1 MGLEMMNSFLLT
13 LLFAFAADQDYRKGL
28 VVCVEPNAAEV
39 GKAVLQQGG
48 NAIDA
53 AVATAFA
60 LAVTHPE
67 AGNIG
72 GGGFIVAR
80 DGRTKEVFTVDFRE
94 MAPKAATPTMFL
106 DSQGNIDRGK
116 SGFGWLVVGVP
127 GSPMGL
133 WTAHQKAG
141 NLPWKTVVDPA
152 VKLATDGFSLDD
164 YLVQALNR
172 NAKRF
177 RSYGGDGGKLFAPEK
192 PFTKDAIWKQPDLA
206 HTLELIR
213 DHGSD
218 GFYRGET
225 AAKIEAAMKQFGGVV
240 TQEDLAN
247 YKAIVRAPVRGT
259 YRGYE
264 IVSMPPPSGGGAALI
279 EMLNILDG
287 FPLPSMKPDDPM
299 RFHLSAEAM
308 KRAFADRARF
318 LGDSDFA
325 PAPVELLT
333 SKQHATAQR
342 SNISFERATPADTVG
357 ADLLTI
363 PAAEGEHTTHF
374 SVADGE
380 GGMVACTTTLEDA
393 FGSHCVAPGTGFL
406 LNNEMHDFNLK
417 PGLTD
422 RKGNVGTPAN
432 NIAPG
437 KRMLSS
443 MTPTLVFKDGKPF
456 LVLGSPG
463 GRTII
468 NTVLMTATNVID
480 HQMDVQ
486 SAVDFGR
493 IHHQWMP
500 DELKIEAHLPASL
513 DETLKKMGHKVA
525 ERKPNAPFKQGD
537 CHAILIDPQTGAF
550 KPGVDRRLRGAA
562 VGY

>member
-1 MGLEMMNSFLLT
+1 MNLL
-13 LLFAFAADQDYRKGL
+13 LLSLSILVGADQEYHKGL
-28 VVCVEPNAAEV
+28 VVCVEPHAANI
-39 GKAVLQQGG
+39 GKTVLQQGG

-80 DGRTKEVFTVDFRE
+80 NGATKEIFTVDFRE

-106 DSQGNIDRGK
+106 DAAGNIDKKK
-116 SGFGWLVVGVP
+116 SGYGWLVVGVP

-141 NLPWKTVVDPA
+141 KLPWKSVVDPA
-152 VKLATDGFSLDD
+152 VKLAADGFLLDD
-164 YLVQALNR
+164 YLVRALNK

-177 RSYGGDGGKLFAPEK
+177 RSYGGDGGKLFAPET
-192 PFTKDAIWKQPDLA
+192 PFTKGSSWKQPDLA

-213 DHGSD
+213 DHGPD

-225 AAKIEAAMKQFGGVV
+225 AAKIDAAMKQFGGLV
-240 TQEDLAN
+240 TQDDLAN
-247 YKAIVRAPVRGT
+247 YKAVIRPALNGT
-259 YRGYE
+259 YRDYE
-264 IVSMPPPSGGGAALI
+264 IVSMPPPSGGGVVLI
-279 EMLNILDG
+279 EMLNILEG
-287 FPLPSMKPDDPM
+287 FPLPAMRPDDPA
-299 RFHLSAEAM
+299 RFHLTTEAM

-318 LGDSDFA
+318 LGDADFGA
-325 PAPVELLT
+325 VPVELLT
-333 SKQHATAQR
+333 SKQHAESSRR
-342 SNISFERATPADTVG
+342 SISMERATPSDALG
-357 ADLLTI
+357 ADLLTAQTQ
-363 PAAEGEHTTHF
+363 PVEGDHTTHF
-374 SVADGE
+374 SVVDGE
-380 GGMVACTTTLEDA
+380 GGMVSCTTTLEDG
-393 FGSHCVAPGTGFL
+393 FGSHCVAPGTGFR

-417 PGLTD
+417 PGYTD

-443 MTPTLVFKDGKPF
+443 MTPTLVFKDGKLF

-468 NTVLMTATNVID
+468 NTVLMTLTNVID

-486 SAVDFGR
+486 AAVDFGR

-500 DELKIEAHLPASL
+500 DELKIEGRLPASL
-513 DETLKKMGHKVA
+513 DEALKKMGHHVA
-525 ERKPNAPFKQGD
+525 ERKPDAPFKQGD
-537 CHAILIDPQTGAF
+537 CHTIMIDPKTAAF
-550 KPGVDRRLRGAA
+550 RPCVDHRIILAYA
-562 VGY
+562 GY

>member
-1 MGLEMMNSFLLT
+1 MNALWLGLLLSIGV
-13 LLFAFAADQDYRKGL
+13 DQDYRKGL
-28 VVCVEPNAAEV
+28 VVCVEPHAAEI
-39 GKAVLQQGG
+39 GKSVLQEGG

-53 AVATAFA
+53 AIATAFA

-80 DGRTKEVFTVDFRE
+80 NGATKEIFTVDFRE
-94 MAPKAATPTMFL
+94 TAPKAATPTMFL
-106 DSQGNIDRGK
+106 DAAGDIDKKK
-116 SGFGWLVVGVP
+116 SGYGWLVVGVP

-141 NLPWKTVVDPA
+141 KLPWKSVVDPA
-152 VKLATDGFSLDD
+152 VKLAANGFPLDD
-164 YLVQALNR
+164 YLVRTLNK

-177 RSYGGDGGKLFAPEK
+177 RNYGGDGGRVFAPET
-192 PFTKDAIWKQPDLA
+192 PFVKGTVWKQPDLA

-213 DHGSD
+213 DHGPD

-225 AAKIEAAMKQFGGVV
+225 ASKIEAAMKQFGGIV

-247 YKAIVRAPVRGT
+247 YKAVIRPALRGT
-259 YRGYE
+259 YRGCE
-264 IVSMPPPSGGGAALI
+264 IVTMPPPSGGGAALI
-279 EMLNILDG
+279 EMLNILEG
-287 FPLPSMKPDDPM
+287 FPLSAVRPDDPT
-299 RFHLSAEAM
+299 RFHLAVETM

-318 LGDSDFA
+318 LGDADFA
-325 PAPVELLT
+325 PVPVELLT
-333 SKQHATAQR
+333 SKQHAVARR
-342 SNISFERATPADTVG
+342 SDIAMDRATVAESLG
-357 ADLLTI
+357 GDLLTAL
-363 PAAEGEHTTHF
+363 PQEGEHTTHF
-374 SVADGE
+374 SVVDGD

-417 PGLTD
+417 PGFTD
-422 RKGNVGTPAN
+422 KKGNVGTPAN

-443 MTPTLVFKDGKPF
+443 MTPTLVFKDGRPF

-468 NTVLMTATNVID
+468 NTVLTTLTNVID

-486 SAVDFGR
+486 AAVDFGR
-493 IHHQWMP
+493 MHHQWMP
-500 DELKIEAHLPASL
+500 DELKIESRLPASL
-513 DETLKKMGHKVA
+513 DEALKRMGHKVA
-525 ERKPNAPFKQGD
+525 DRKPNAPYKQGD
-537 CHAILIDPQTGAF
+537 CHAIMVDPTTGAF
-550 KPGVDRRLRGAA
+550 KPGVDRRLRGAMA
-562 VGY
+562 GY

>member
-1 MGLEMMNSFLLT
+1 MTLWLLACSM
-13 LLFAFAADQDYRKGL
+13 FVGAEPEYRKGL
-28 VVCVEPNAAEV
+28 VVCVEPHAAEV
-39 GKAVLQQGG
+39 GRTILQQGG

-80 DGRTKEVFTVDFRE
+80 DPRTRDVFAVDFRE
-94 MAPKAATPTMFL
+94 TAPKAATPTMFL
-106 DSQGNIDRGK
+106 DAAGDIDRKK

-127 GSPMGL
+127 GSPKGL

-141 NLPWKTVVDPA
+141 RLPWKSIVDPA
-152 VKLATDGFSLDD
+152 VKLASNGIPLDD
-164 YLVQALNR
+164 YLVRALNNHAR
-172 NAKRF
+172 RF
-177 RSYGGDGGKLFAPEK
+177 RSYGGDGGRIFAPEK
-192 PFTKDAIWKQPDLA
+192 PFAKGDVWKQPDLA

-213 DHGSD
+213 DHGPD

-225 AAKIEAAMKQFGGVV
+225 AAKIEAAMKQFGGLV
-240 TQEDLAN
+240 TQDDLAN
-247 YKAIVRAPVRGT
+247 YRAVLRRPVSCL

-264 IVSMPPPSGGGAALI
+264 VVSMPPPSGGGVALI
-279 EMLNILDG
+279 EMLNILEG
-287 FPLPSMKPDDPM
+287 FPLPSMKPDDPK
-299 RFHLSAEAM
+299 RFHLAAESM
-308 KRAFADRARF
+308 KRAFADRARH
-318 LGDSDFA
+318 LGDPDFL
-325 PAPVELLT
+325 PIPVEKLT
-333 SKQHATAQR
+333 SKEHAASLRQT
-342 SNISFERATPADTVG
+342 ISMTRATPADKVG
-357 ADLLTI
+357 FEFFTNAIDS
-363 PAAEGEHTTHF
+363 ERQQTTHF
-374 SVADGE
+374 SVVDGE

-422 RKGNVGTPAN
+422 RAGNVGTPPN
-432 NIAPG
+432 LVAPG

-468 NTVLMTATNVID
+468 NTVLMTLTNVID
-480 HQMDVQ
+480 HGMDVQ
-486 SAVDFGR
+486 AAVDFGR

-500 DELKIEAHLPASL
+500 DELRIEARLPASL
-513 DETLKKMGHKVA
+513 DEALRAMGHKVVG
-525 ERKPNAPFKQGD
+525 RKSNAPYKQGD
-537 CHAILIDPQTGAF
+537 CHAIFIDPDSGAF
-550 KPGVDRRLRGAA
+550 RAGVDQRLRGAA
-562 VGY
+562 AGF

>member
-1 MGLEMMNSFLLT
+1 MNALCLALLIS
-13 LLFAFAADQDYRKGL
+13 LAADQEYRKGL
-28 VVCVEPNAAEV
+28 VVCVEPHAAEV
-39 GKAVLQQGG
+39 GRTVLQQGG

-53 AVATAFA
+53 AVATAFS

-80 DGRTKEVFTVDFRE
+80 NGATKEIFTVDFRE

-106 DSQGNIDRGK
+106 DAQGNIDRNK

-133 WTAHQKAG
+133 WTAHRKAG
-141 NLPWKTVVDPA
+141 KLPWKSLVDPA
-152 VKLATDGFSLDD
+152 VKLAANGFPLDD
-164 YLVQALNR
+164 YLVRTLTR

-177 RSYGGDGGKLFAPEK
+177 RQYGGDGGRLFAPEK
-192 PFTKDAIWKQPDLA
+192 PFAKGDAWKQPDLA

-213 DHGSD
+213 DQGPD

-225 AAKIEAAMKQFGGVV
+225 AAKIEAAMKKFGGLV
-240 TQEDLAN
+240 TQDDMAN
-247 YKAIVRAPVRGT
+247 YKAVVRAPVRGT

-264 IVSMPPPSGGGAALI
+264 IVSMPPPSGGGVALI
-279 EMLNILDG
+279 EMLNILEG
-287 FPLPSMKPDDPM
+287 YPLPSMKVDDPT
-299 RFHLSAEAM
+299 RFHLAAEAM

-318 LGDSDFA
+318 LGDADFA
-325 PAPVELLT
+325 PAPIELLT
-333 SKQHATAQR
+333 SKQHAELQR
-342 SNISFERATPADTVG
+342 RNLSLERATPADAVG
-357 ADLLTI
+357 ADLLAAF
-363 PAAEGEHTTHF
+363 PAEGDHTTHF
-374 SVADGE
+374 SVVDGD

-443 MTPTLVFKDGKPF
+443 MTPTLVFKDDKPF

-468 NTVLMTATNVID
+468 NTVLMTLTNVID
-480 HQMDVQ
+480 HQMNVQ
-486 SAVDFGR
+486 AAVDFGR

-500 DELKIEAHLPASL
+500 DELRIEARLPASL

-525 ERKPNAPFKQGD
+525 ERRAGGGYKQGD
-537 CHAILIDPQTGAF
+537 CHAILIDPQTGAL

-562 VGY
+562 EGF

>member
-1 MGLEMMNSFLLT
+1 MNAFLCGLLLC
-13 LLFAFAADQDYRKGL
+13 LGSDQEYRKGL
-28 VVCVEPNAAEV
+28 VVCVEPHAAEV
-39 GKAVLQQGG
+39 GKSMLQQGG
-48 NAIDA
+48 NAVDA

-80 DGRTKEVFTVDFRE
+80 NGATKEVFTVDFRE

-106 DSQGNIDRGK
+106 DAAGNIDKKK
-116 SGFGWLVVGVP
+116 SGYGWLVVGVP

-141 NLPWKTVVDPA
+141 KLPWKSVVKPA
-152 VKLATDGFSLDD
+152 VKLAADGFPLDD
-164 YLVQALNR
+164 YLVRTLNR

-177 RSYGGDGGKLFAPEK
+177 RSYGGDGGRLFAPETGFAK
-192 PFTKDAIWKQPDLA
+192 GSIWKQPDLA

-213 DHGSD
+213 DHGPD

-225 AAKIEAAMKQFGGVV
+225 AAKIEAAMNQFGGLV
-240 TQEDLAN
+240 TQEDLGN
-247 YKAIVRAPVRGT
+247 YKAVVRPALSGT
-259 YRGYE
+259 YRGHQ
-264 IVSMPPPSGGGAALI
+264 IVSMPPPSGGGIALI
-279 EMLNILDG
+279 EMLNILER
-287 FPLPSMKPDDPM
+287 FSMPEMRPDDPK
-299 RFHLSAEAM
+299 RFHFAAEAM
-308 KRAFADRARF
+308 KYAFADRARH
-318 LGDSDFA
+318 LGDSDFGDV
-325 PAPVELLT
+325 PVDLLT
-333 SKQHATAQR
+333 SKRHADRQCVHIL
-342 SNISFERATPADTVG
+342 SGQATPAIAIG
-357 ADLLTI
+357 GDLLIQTLQ
-363 PAAEGEHTTHF
+363 PPESDHTTHF
-374 SVADGE
+374 SVVDGE
-380 GGMVACTTTLEDA
+380 GGMVSCTTTLEDA

-417 PGLTD
+417 PGYTD

-468 NTVLMTATNVID
+468 NTVLMTLTNVID

-500 DELKIEAHLPASL
+500 DELKIEGRLPASL
-513 DETLKKMGHKVA
+513 DEALKKMGHHVA
-525 ERKPNAPFKQGD
+525 ERKPGAESKQGD
-537 CHAILIDPQTGAF
+537 CHAILIDPKTGALR
-550 KPGVDRRLRGAA
+550 PGVDHRLRGAA
-562 VGY
+562 AGY

>member
-1 MGLEMMNSFLLT
+1 MNSFLLT
-13 LLFAFAADQDYRKGL
+13 LLFAVAADQNYRKGL

-39 GKAVLQQGG
+39 GKAILQQGG

-53 AVATAFA
+53 AVGTAFA

-80 DGRTKEVFTVDFRE
+80 DGKTKEVFTVDFRE

-106 DSQGNIDRGK
+106 DPQGNIDRNK
-116 SGFGWLVVGVP
+116 SGFGWFVVGVP

-133 WTAHQKAG
+133 WTAHEKAG
-141 NLPWKTVVDPA
+141 KLPWKSLVDPA
-152 VKLATDGFSLDD
+152 VKLAANGFALDD
-164 YLVQALNR
+164 YLVRTLSR

-177 RSYGGDGGKLFAPEK
+177 RQYGGDGGRLFAPEK
-192 PFTKDAIWKQPDLA
+192 PFAKGDLWKQPELA

-213 DHGSD
+213 DRGPD

-225 AAKIEAAMKQFGGVV
+225 AAKIDAAMKQFGGLV
-240 TQEDLAN
+240 TQEDMAN
-247 YKAIVRAPVRGT
+247 YKAVVRAPVRGT

-264 IVSMPPPSGGGAALI
+264 IVSMPAPSGGGVALV
-279 EMLNILDG
+279 EMLNILEG
-287 FPLPSMKPDDPM
+287 FPLPSMKADEPT
-299 RFHLSAEAM
+299 RFHLAAEAM

-318 LGDSDFA
+318 LGDADFS
-325 PAPVELLT
+325 PVPMELLT
-333 SKQHATAQR
+333 SKQHAEMQR
-342 SNISFERATPADTVG
+342 RNLSLERATPAEEVG
-357 ADLLTI
+357 ADLLAAL
-363 PAAEGEHTTHF
+363 PAEGDHTTHF
-374 SVADGE
+374 SVVDGE
-380 GGMVACTTTLEDA
+380 GGMLACTTTLEDS

-422 RKGNVGTPAN
+422 RKGNVGTAAN

-443 MTPTLVFKDGKPF
+443 MTPTLVFKDDKPF

-468 NTVLMTATNVID
+468 NTVLMTLTNVID
-480 HQMDVQ
+480 HNMDVQ
-486 SAVDFGR
+486 RAVDFGR

-500 DELKIEAHLPASL
+500 DELRIEARLPASL

-525 ERKPNAPFKQGD
+525 ERRTNGGYKQGD

-550 KPGVDRRLRGAA
+550 RPGVDRRLRGAA
-562 VGY
+562 AGF